1 MILSFRYKI
10 KEYSTAK
17 NLLQILPF
25 ISIQTQ
31 RTFICPYNVLVCVDT
46 GNLIKHAN
54 LTFLNE
60 IAESGSLRP
69 FQKSPTCPHPAERRG
84 GCFTQC
90 DKSPITTLEL
100 FCWHNGIVG
109 VLGAHKVANLF
120 CF

>member
-46 GNLIKHAN
+46 GNLSMQI
-54 LTFLNE
+54 
-60 IAESGSLRP
+60 SPSLMKLLRAAVWGP
-69 FQKSPTCPHPAERRG
+69 FRNHPHVLILRREEG
-84 GCFTQC
+84 
-90 DKSPITTLEL
+90 
-100 FCWHNGIVG
+100 G
-109 VLGAHKVANLF
+109 VLPNVINHPSPRWSYSADTTGLWEFWVPTKWQTYFVF
-120 CF
+120 K